1 MACNLDE
8 DIKYFIKK
16 QKDKIQGNLSK
27 TGFKECFHQHT
38 HSDKKT
44 TSEDANTL
52 SISTYLFSQS

>member
-16 QKDKIQGNLSK
+16 QKDKIKENLNK

-44 TSEDANTL
+44 KNEEENTL
-52 SISTYLFSQS
+52 SISTDLFSQS